1 MSRKE
6 KIAKVNSPK
15 INSEYL
21 TTISSSNFPINQTML
36 SSNSKENKKQSN
48 ISRLKCTCN
57 HPMQKTFQ
65 KQQLKCTCKVYK
77 NNTINNMNSY
87 KTESR
92 QSRFDQMTAP
102 IKYNQINNYMGM
114 SGQKSF
120 RSQSYRMDTFYSESN
135 NSKLVCT
142 CKHKRNNN
150 FYTNRTYSE
159 IKRHIYLMG
168 QKTENL
174 QILAA
179 PAPLLTTQ
187 YVQNLAIIQ
196 NSKPIT
202 TMISQIKNEISDIN
216 KEETKKIIPEKKVEE
231 EKVEEKQEIEKV
243 EEIEKEEKSEENQEV
258 VKIEENQDVE
268 NVEENQGVEKSEEKQ
283 EEEKVEE
290 KQEEEKVEEKQ
301 EEEKVDKIE
310 KEEKVEE
317 IEKEEKV
324 EEKEEENE
332 QEINEGENEQEENE
346 QEENEQEEK
355 EQEEKEE
362 EDKEEIEKEE
372 INEDNKKEENE
383 EITEEKP
390 EIIQEEI
397 KEEEIPEEKE
407 EEEKPDEKIED
418 IPEEIEE
425 EKPEEKIEEKPE
437 VKEEEKIVIN
447 DDYNRVGKTSYIR
460 RIRAN
465 IIKVQPQ
472 EESEKDSSSASDYD
486 VLQKITTYKGEFKY
500 KNLVN
505 QSLDLIQCNSAKA
518 KQKINIKTPSYTS
531 DNLEKL
537 ANTNVIRFTTIKTY
551 EPDSKDMQSNGQEIY
566 EVPLTPDG
574 LDNSPDIIQDHD
586 QAPEDSPYPGELV
599 SNKNI
604 EKENIDNDNQEPN
617 NNNRIKNQKKI
628 NNMAI
633 INNQDSPMEK
643 QYIDMKI
650 EEAVSNK
657 NQIINKEEKSQEH
670 DDNNEPKEE
679 IKVNIGENNN
689 NENIEQNN
697 EKESGNGQDV
707 ETYEIEENMD
717 KNENNGGDEYF
728 YNELEIEGEDK
739 EKSDDKNGTIKQ
751 HLTESQESLEQKDQ
765 LPNENEIDDNDNDNI
780 EEELGRYV
788 EEQQNK
794 KIQEK
799 LDNERKKKIKVYDFI
814 KNKNLQI
821 DENQEPNSV
830 IVFIKSSVKINRE
843 NNIIDDN
850 SKENGYSSSEG
861 LDIEPKNTVVK

>member
-1 MSRKE
+1 MSGKE

-15 INSEYL
+15 VNSEYL
-21 TTISSSNFPINQTML
+21 TTISSSNFPINQTLL
-36 SSNSKENKKQSN
+36 SSNTKENKIQ
-48 ISRLKCTCN
+48 KCTCN
-57 HPMQKTFQ
+57 HPIPKIFQ

-77 NNTINNMNSY
+77 NNKINNMNSY
-87 KTESR
+87 RTESR
-92 QSRFDQMTAP
+92 QSRFDQMATP

-120 RSQSYRMDTFYSESN
+120 RSQSYRMDTFSSESN

-142 CKHKRNNN
+142 CKHRRNNN
-150 FYTNRTYSE
+150 FNTIRTFSE
-159 IKRHIYLMG
+159 IKRHINLMG

-196 NSKPIT
+196 NSKPISK
-202 TMISQIKNEISDIN
+202 MIPEVKNEIS
-216 KEETKKIIPEKKVEE
+216 ETNISEIKKIIPEKKVEE
-231 EKVEEKQEIEKV
+231 EKVEEKK
-243 EEIEKEEKSEENQEV
+243 
-258 VKIEENQDVE
+258 
-268 NVEENQGVEKSEEKQ
+268 

-290 KQEEEKVEEKQ
+290 E
-301 EEEKVDKIE
+301 
-310 KEEKVEE
+310 
-317 IEKEEKV
+317 
-324 EEKEEENE
+324 EEENE

-346 QEENEQEEK
+346 QEEK

-362 EDKEEIEKEE
+362 EEKEE
-372 INEDNKKEENE
+372 INEDNKEEENE
-383 EITEEKP
+383 EVTEEKP
-390 EIIQEEI
+390 EIIQEEV
-397 KEEEIPEEKE
+397 KEEEIPEEG
-407 EEEKPDEKIED
+407 EEEK
-418 IPEEIEE
+418 
-425 EKPEEKIEEKPE
+425 
-437 VKEEEKIVIN
+437 KIVIN
-447 DDYNRVGKTSYIR
+447 DDYNRVGKTSYFR

-486 VLQKITTYKGEFKY
+486 VLQKITTYKGDFKY

-505 QSLDLIQCNSAKA
+505 QSLDLIQRNSGKA

-551 EPDSKDMQSNGQEIY
+551 EPDSKDMQSNRQEIY
-566 EVPLTPDG
+566 EVPLTPNG

-599 SNKNI
+599 SNKNKK
-604 EKENIDNDNQEPN
+604 KENIDNDNQEPKN
-617 NNNRIKNQKKI
+617 NNKTKKQKKI

-633 INNQDSPMEK
+633 INTQDSPMEK

-650 EEAVSNK
+650 EEDVSSK
-657 NQIINKEEKSQEH
+657 NQINNEEEKSQEH
-670 DDNNEPKEE
+670 DDNNEPQEE

-689 NENIEQNN
+689 NENLEQNN
-697 EKESGNGQDV
+697 EKESENEHDV

-717 KNENNGGDEYF
+717 KNENNGGDAYF
-728 YNELEIEGEDK
+728 YNELELEGEDK
-739 EKSDDKNGTIKQ
+739 EKSDDKNGAIKQ

-830 IVFIKSSVKINRE
+830 IVCIKSSVKINRE

-850 SKENGYSSSEG
+850 SNEKGYSSSDG
-861 LDIEPKNTVVK
+861 LDIEPKNSVAK